1 MTKIKNLVNQIDEEL
16 EGAKCYAESYVE
28 HKAKG
33 NMNYANKYKE
43 MAMQELSHAM
53 FIHEI
58 TVKEIE
64 ELEKSIV
71 APAEMK
77 DKWNKD
83 HAEYVEKSAWVKQM
97 LTL

>member
-16 EGAKCYAESYVE
+16 ESAKGYAESYVE
-28 HKAKG
+28 CKAKG
-33 NMNYANKYKE
+33 NANYANKYKE
-43 MAMQELSHAM
+43 MAMQELNHAM

-64 ELEKSIV
+64 ELEKTVV

-77 DKWNKD
+77 EKWNKD
-83 HAEYVEKSAWVKQM
+83 HEAYVEKSAWIKQM